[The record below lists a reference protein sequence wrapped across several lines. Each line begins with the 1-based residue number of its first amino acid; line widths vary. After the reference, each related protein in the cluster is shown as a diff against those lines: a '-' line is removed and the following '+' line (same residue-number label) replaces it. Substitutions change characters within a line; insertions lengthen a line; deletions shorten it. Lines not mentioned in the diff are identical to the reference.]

1 MLIRI
6 CLFLANM
13 LLMNAAFLLSFLI
26 RYGANI
32 PHTNFAPYKDNFAFL
47 TFIYISSLA
56 FAKVYKSRFRSA
68 WEMFKRIVGGLFLGT
83 LSSLTFIY
91 IFRIRW
97 SSFPSS
103 IFAISFPLGV
113 LFIFTV
119 NSLVLRST
127 GKIKKIILVIGHDDF
142 NDVLENSRYIEKRY
156 VNRIEELINYWDID
170 EIRICEILQDTAQLN
185 LIMYLM
191 GNLKINVMFSPSI
204 YLKLVENSL
213 NGDNSVLFFETF
225 LGSKSDSEEFLIRAL
240 DILGSLV
247 MLIVLSPLI
256 GLAALGIKLTSSGS
270 VFYKQKRI
278 GKDGKL
284 FTLYKFRTMVSNPE
298 QHNGAVITAKND
310 SRVTKIGRFLRDTR
324 IDEIPQLINV
334 IGGEMSLVGPRP
346 EVTIRAKSHKALR
359 GIRLAVKPGLTG
371 LAQIRREY
379 DLHPKHKIKYDY
391 LYIQRRSLAL
401 NLYILFKTI
410 PVVLSGRGQ

>member
-1 MLIRI
+1 
-6 CLFLANM
+6 M
-13 LLMNAAFLLSFLI
+13 LLVNAAFLLSFLI

-56 FAKVYKSRFRSA
+56 FAKVYKNRFRSV
-68 WEMFKRIVGGLFLGT
+68 WEMFKRIVGGLFIGT
-83 LSSLTFIY
+83 LLSLTFIY
-91 IFRIRW
+91 IFRIQW

-113 LFIFTV
+113 FFIFTV

-156 VNRIEELINYWDID
+156 VNRIEELINYLDID

-256 GLAALGIKLTSSGS
+256 GLAALGIKITSSGS

-284 FTLYKFRTMVSNPE
+284 FTLYKFRTMIENTE
-298 QHNGAVITAKND
+298 QHSAPPVITAKND

-324 IDEIPQLINV
+324 IDEMPQLINV
-334 IGGEMSLVGPRP
+334 IRGEMSLVGPRP
-346 EVTIRAKSHKALR
+346 EVPVRAKSHKALR

-371 LAQIRREY
+371 LAQTRRDY

-410 PVVLSGRGQ
+410 PVVLSRRGQ

>member
-1 MLIRI
+1 
-6 CLFLANM
+6 M
-13 LLMNAAFLLSFLI
+13 LLVNAAFLLSFLI

-56 FAKVYKSRFRSA
+56 FAKVYKNRFKSV
-68 WEMFKRIVGGLFLGT
+68 WEIFKRIVVGLFIGT
-83 LSSLTFIY
+83 LLSLTFIY
-91 IFRIRW
+91 IFRIQW

-113 LFIFTV
+113 FFIFTV

-127 GKIKKIILVIGHDDF
+127 GKIKKIILVIGHEDF
-142 NDVLENSRYIEKRY
+142 NDVLENNRYIEKRY

-284 FTLYKFRTMVSNPE
+284 FTLYKFRTMIENTE
-298 QHNGAVITAKND
+298 QHNGPVITAKND
-310 SRVTKIGRFLRDTR
+310 SRVTKIGRFLRNTR
-324 IDEIPQLINV
+324 MDEIPQLINV
-334 IGGEMSLVGPRP
+334 IRGEMSLVGPRP
-346 EVTIRAKSHKALR
+346 EVQIRAKSHKALR

-401 NLYILFKTI
+401 NLYILYKTI

>member
-1 MLIRI
+1 MLIRT

-13 LLMNAAFLLSFLI
+13 LLVNVAFLLSFLI

-56 FAKVYKSRFRSA
+56 FAKVYKSRFRSV
-68 WEMFKRIVGGLFLGT
+68 WEIFKRIVGGLFLGT
-83 LSSLTFIY
+83 LLSLTFIY
-91 IFRIRW
+91 IFRIQW

-113 LFIFTV
+113 FFTFTV

-156 VNRIEELINYWDID
+156 VNRIEELINYLDID
-170 EIRICEILQDTAQLN
+170 EIRICEVLQDTAQLN

-247 MLIVLSPLI
+247 MSIVLSPLI

-284 FTLYKFRTMVSNPE
+284 FTLYKFRTMIENTE
-298 QHNGAVITAKND
+298 QQSGHVITAKND

-324 IDEIPQLINV
+324 IDEMPQLINV
-334 IGGEMSLVGPRP
+334 IRGEMSLVGPRP
-346 EVTIRAKSHKALR
+346 EVLVRAKSHKVLR

-410 PVVLSGRGQ
+410 PVVLSKKGQ